1 MTKLPAVT
9 GADVLRALK
18 RAGFEVVRVKG
29 SHHRL
34 RHTTDHARATTVAV
48 HAGKT
53 VPEGTLR
60 DIIEQAGLT
69 VEEFVGML

>member
-9 GADVLRALK
+9 GADVLRVLK

-34 RHTTDHARATTVAV
+34 RHATDHARATTVAV
-48 HAGKT
+48 HAGTT
-53 VPEGTLR
+53 VPKGTLR

-69 VEEFVGML
+69 VDEFVRML